1 MQSYSTQLQNWY
13 EISTV
18 DDLLNIEYIGDDIHM
33 EFVGIPGGTV
43 KSLHPA
49 FCCEYSNQDIIVDV
63 LLVAGL
69 NDILHHTEP
78 GPWRYN

>member
-1 MQSYSTQLQNWY
+1 
-13 EISTV
+13 
-18 DDLLNIEYIGDDIHM
+18 M

-43 KSLHPA
+43 KSLHYA